1 VLQLKIKLRTKVRR
15 EDNLRTEM
23 SDTNKMM
30 VKIRFEGKKLAD
42 CDFWTKSDPYLLIC
56 RPSRTGKGLI
66 HVRKTETIRNN
77 LNPKWSL
84 IYISLSELCDS
95 DYSLPLQ
102 LKVFDDDRNSRD
114 DFIGSAE
121 VSLQELINYS
131 QIGTVITL
139 KKGSQNRGDL
149 LVKQCTVEQDD
160 TDTLRKMSASSYP
173 EKKQSV
179 NFLTNQMSSR
189 QDLHSVPDYSGFTS
203 PSYTAPS
210 YDVPQNPAPSYGVPR
225 NSAPSYGV
233 PQNPAPSYGVP
244 QNPAPSYGV
253 PQNPAPSYGVP
264 QNPAPSY
271 GVPQNPSYGVP
282 QYPAS
287 LTSSQSAPS
296 LFLPYPQ
303 HTSLPEDPSDNRPA
317 SIWI

>member
-1 VLQLKIKLRTKVRR
+1 MGVEQLEFDEERS
-15 EDNLRTEM
+15 E
-23 SDTNKMM
+23 
-30 VKIRFEGKKLAD
+30 EGL
-42 CDFWTKSDPYLLIC
+42 
-56 RPSRTGKGLI
+56 
-66 HVRKTETIRNN
+66 
-77 LNPKWSL
+77 
-84 IYISLSELCDS
+84 
-95 DYSLPLQ
+95 
-102 LKVFDDDRNSRD
+102 DDDRNSRD

-160 TDTLRKMSASSYP
+160 TDTLRKMSATTYP

-179 NFLTNQMSSR
+179 NYLTNQMSSR

-210 YDVPQNPAPSYGVPR
+210 Y
-225 NSAPSYGV
+225 GV
-233 PQNPAPSYGVP
+233 PQNPP
-244 QNPAPSYGV
+244 
-253 PQNPAPSYGVP
+253 PSYGVP